1 MPGSQLSTA
10 ERVIALAGNRFP
22 AALYKRCRSALV
34 NLDFLAINN
43 RSDGDES
50 AVSAAAAG
58 AVAVDAAVDGV
69 DSAAAVADVDA
80 VAGDGTAVSVLSAAA
95 ARAER
100 VIALAE
106 NRFPAGA
113 VDAAVD
119 GVDSAPAVADVD
131 AVASDGTTEL
141 AELAELPLL
150 STFSRLAAG
159 CDSVA
164 SGSCCRLLVA
174 ADCSLQIGQLRRNG
188 SRDCLSL

>member
-1 MPGSQLSTA
+1 LA
-10 ERVIALAGNRFP
+10 ENRFP

-58 AVAVDAAVDGV
+58 AVDAAVDGV

-95 ARAER
+95 ARA
-100 VIALAE
+100 
-106 NRFPAGA
+106 

-119 GVDSAPAVADVD
+119 VVDSAPAVADVD

-164 SGSCCRLLVA
+164 SGSCRLLVA